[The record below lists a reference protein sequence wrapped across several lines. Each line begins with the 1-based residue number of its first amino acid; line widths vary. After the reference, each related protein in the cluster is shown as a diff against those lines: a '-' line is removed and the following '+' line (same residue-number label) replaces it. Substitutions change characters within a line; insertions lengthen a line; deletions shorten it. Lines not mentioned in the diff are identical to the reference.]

1 MNLSTKQKH
10 IHRHREQ
17 SCGCQG
23 GWGKDK
29 DGLGAWGQQMQ
40 TMTFRMDKQQVPTVQ
55 YREPC
60 PISWDEPQGEK
71 YRKRRPVCA

>member
-23 GWGKDK
+23 VQGKNK
-29 DGLGAWGQQMQ
+29 DRLGAQGQYMQ
-40 TMTFRMDKQQVPTVQ
+40 TMTFRMEKQQVPTV
-55 YREPC
+55 YYGELC
-60 PISWDEPQGEK
+60 PIPWDKPQGEE
-71 YRKRRPVCA
+71 YRKRRYVCA